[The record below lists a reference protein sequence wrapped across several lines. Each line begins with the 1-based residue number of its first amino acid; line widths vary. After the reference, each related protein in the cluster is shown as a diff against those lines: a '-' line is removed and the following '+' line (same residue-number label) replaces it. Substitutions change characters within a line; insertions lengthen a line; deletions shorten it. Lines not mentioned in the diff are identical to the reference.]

1 MFNGQL
7 KSSNSK
13 DYFAE
18 ILKQSRWFILT
29 IILMVRETKS
39 NTEKL
44 YQDFIL
50 APLKH
55 CLKISNE
62 ESIFLSFMYYREH
75 IKRLRF

>member
-1 MFNGQL
+1 
-7 KSSNSK
+7 
-13 DYFAE
+13 
-18 ILKQSRWFILT
+18 
-29 IILMVRETKS
+29 MVRETKS

-44 YQDFIL
+44 YQDIIL

-55 CLKISNE
+55 CLKILNE